1 MGIILLFIKSY
12 WRTLKRKHPT
22 RAAKCLKDNNSKASI
37 LHENVLVYLSFE
49 AHRFPRASLSETVR
63 ILEQIMSEDQYSC
76 IFSRQLEAIV
86 SILLRYD

>member
-1 MGIILLFIKSY
+1 MGIIRLFLKSY

-63 ILEQIMSEDQYSC
+63 ISEQVMCEDQYSC